1 MSAGGGT
8 RGSGA
13 LRRAF
18 LELRTE
24 SSRWPPG
31 SFKCHLTFLCVS
43 YLSVHTAP
51 SKVLPCAQSC
61 PLPRPLVTWA
71 SVFLVRTASFGG
83 GVGRTGALGSSLGFL
98 LLPLLSTRL
107 SACYLRF
114 IDFLSHGYFSVF
126 LGKIKDAFDRNPGLQ
141 NLLLDDFFKSAVENC
156 QVCSPEL
163 GGTGIPSLGFAL
175 RGICS
180 CTHT

>member
-1 MSAGGGT
+1 M
-8 RGSGA
+8 
-13 LRRAF
+13 
-18 LELRTE
+18 RTVVP
-24 SSRWPPG
+24 SSQASRDLGFGVPG
-31 SFKCHLTFLCVS
+31 P
-43 YLSVHTAP
+43 Y
-51 SKVLPCAQSC
+51 SKL
-61 PLPRPLVTWA
+61 W
-71 SVFLVRTASFGG
+71 GW
-83 GVGRTGALGSSLGFL
+83 GREDRCLGSSLGFL